1 MRIDWL
7 WLQDFKNLRNLEV
20 DFDED
25 SLYTVLLGQ
34 NGTGKSNLIESL
46 VMIFRDLDL
55 GERPSLA
62 YRIRYACR
70 GRRIEVDADPKREK
84 DAVNITVDGEN
95 IPFSRFHSNPD
106 RIYLPKYLFGYYSG
120 PSNRLER
127 HFEKHQ
133 NRFYQALLK
142 NRDRDGPLPLR
153 PLFYARLIHSQF
165 VLLSY
170 FLDISSEQ
178 TGAFLREFLGIVGFD
193 SVLFVMKR
201 PNWSKN
207 RSDLFWGARGEVRN
221 FLERLHKIAL
231 APMKIPRRGSD
242 ERFYLYVKDLRALL
256 DLYRDYSGHGDFF
269 KSLESTYISDIIE
282 EVRIRVIVEGVDGN
296 LTFVE
301 LSEGEQ
307 QLLTVLGL
315 LRFTRDEESLF
326 LLDEPDT
333 HLNPAWGIRYFD
345 LIMGIMNTS
354 ATSNIIV
361 STHDPLM
368 VGSLTRDQVMLLFKT
383 ADGSIQAVRPDR
395 DPRGLGVDGLLTSEL
410 FGLQSTLDTVTLRK
424 LERKRELI
432 ASTELTDDDRKE
444 LHDLNIELSQLGF
457 SRSFRDPLYQS
468 FVDAIASS
476 PDFPKLTQVV
486 LTPEEKEAQHRAAI
500 EVIQSIRRRQAHGSN
515 R

>member
-1 MRIDWL
+1 MRIDSL
-7 WLQDFKNLRNLEV
+7 WIRNFKNLRNLTV

-34 NGTGKSNLIESL
+34 NGTGKSNLIEAL
-46 VMIFRDLDL
+46 VLIFRDLDL

-62 YRIRYACR
+62 YRIRYTCR
-70 GRRIEVDADPKREK
+70 GRSIEVDTDMPSEK
-84 DAVNITVDGEN
+84 DATKITVDGER
-95 IPFSRFHSNPD
+95 IPPSRFISNPD
-106 RIYLPKYLFGYYSG
+106 RLYLPKYVFGYYSG

-142 NRDRDGPLPLR
+142 TRGTDEPLPLR

-170 FLDISSEQ
+170 FLDLSSPQ
-178 TGAFLREFLGIVGFD
+178 TSTFLKEFLGIVGLE

-201 PNWSKN
+201 PTWSKS
-207 RSDLFWGARGEVRN
+207 RSDLFWGARGEVRI

-231 APMKIPRRGSD
+231 APMKIPGRGSE
-242 ERFYLYVKDLRALL
+242 ERFYLYVKDLKALL
-256 DLYRDYSGHGDFF
+256 DLYSDYSSHSDFF
-269 KSLESTYISDIIE
+269 KSLESTYISEIIQ
-282 EVRIRVIVEGVDGN
+282 EVRIRVRVEGVDGN

-345 LIMGIMNTS
+345 LISDIMDTS
-354 ATSNIIV
+354 ATSNIII

-368 VGSLTRDQVMLLFKT
+368 VGSLTRNQVMLLLKT
-383 ADGSIQAVRPDR
+383 ADGGITAARPDI
-395 DPRGLGVDGLLTSEL
+395 DPRGMGVDGLLTSEL
-410 FGLQSTLDTVTLRK
+410 FGLQSTLDVVTLRK

-432 ASTELTDDDRKE
+432 ASTELTKVDRQE
-444 LHDLNIELSQLGF
+444 LDDLNRELSRLGF

-486 LTPEEKEAQHRAAI
+486 LTPEEKDAQHRAAV
-500 EVIQSIRRRQAHGSN
+500 EVIQSLRRRQARDSN